1 MSKAIHFLLFGRGSV
16 RFMVD
21 ILIFREKGE
30 ATEPRTERQ
39 DQFIW

>member
-1 MSKAIHFLLFGRGSV
+1 
-16 RFMVD
+16 MVD

-39 DQFIW
+39 DQFIWQPAVWDIFTQSELMQ